1 MIRGSRRYTAL
12 LRNALALSAAATL
25 LGATGCV
32 TRPPTIAHVHIGHA
46 ITGVHVT
53 PDHEGYLSTAERQA
67 RDTLELSKK
76 ALGSQDLTQIK
87 ADIAAAVKATDSED
101 EFSVKHA
108 LVMAANHLSF
118 AATSDD
124 ATLNLQ
130 QSAPIFVGH
139 TTRVVERCELIAL
152 LGKDVAASTSVKE
165 ATVSVQEV
173 VKLAD
178 ANVSGDD
185 SNGDGI
191 VGSDPSEFGLLQ
203 LRKELEAMIARE
215 RPAYVTVDRWYLFNL
230 VRLPSGRW
238 VFDKLSR
245 GGNIEGYK

>member
-1 MIRGSRRYTAL
+1 MKLKLACIAAL
-12 LRNALALSAAATL
+12 LCV
-25 LGATGCV
+25 GGCV
-32 TRPPTIAHVHIGHA
+32 SRPPTIAHVHIGHA

-53 PDHEGYLSTAERQA
+53 PDHEGYLVTAERQA
-67 RDTLELSKK
+67 QQTINLATK
-76 ALGSQDLTQIK
+76 AQASHDLTEIK
-87 ADIAAAVKATDSED
+87 ATIAAAVQATNSDD
-101 EFSVKHA
+101 DFGVKHA
-108 LVMAANHLSF
+108 LVMAANHVSF

-124 ATLNLQ
+124 ASLNVQ
-130 QSAPIFVGH
+130 RSAPIFAAH

-152 LGKDVAASTSVKE
+152 LGKDVASSSSVRE
-165 ATVSVQEV
+165 AAVSVSEI

-178 ANVSGDD
+178 ANLHGDD
-185 SNGDGI
+185 SNGDGAI
-191 VGSDPSEFGLLQ
+191 APAELGLVQ

-215 RPAYVTVDRWYLFNL
+215 SPAYVTVDRWYLFNL